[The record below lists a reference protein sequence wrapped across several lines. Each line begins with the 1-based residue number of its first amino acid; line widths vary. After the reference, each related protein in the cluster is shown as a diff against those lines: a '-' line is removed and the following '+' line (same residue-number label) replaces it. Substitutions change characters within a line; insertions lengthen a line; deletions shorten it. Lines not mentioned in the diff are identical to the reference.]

1 MGILDGFVQGAAEQ
15 STNLLNDEIR
25 SNAAMDKQKAMAA
38 YNAELADRRE
48 RTLMELRQKMADAPL
63 NRIGAKAKEFAG
75 QDVPMEAEQPEPVKK
90 TGGILNAGE
99 MTGVD
104 GKPIQMQGGG
114 DRGLVTG
121 LPGGSQ
127 SIEEMKANVLKDPSI
142 SEEDKRGVIA
152 QLDAQAAQE
161 NQANAA
167 RATAA
172 VAGKTRKRTADE
184 ALSMAVDDAKI
195 NDLPGYTAYEST
207 IGKTERDNRRVDNQE
222 RKADISEK
230 KNDAEAA
237 DRKRRAD
244 WLQTHQT
251 EALEL
256 QREIAR
262 TNAQRGGA
270 DAKDP
275 AAVSTARW
283 LAANKDDPVMME
295 AWEKANQTKTKDVKS
310 IAADLMAKSVPSI
323 SVEEAVTRA
332 RALVDA
338 ADGPGKPQGKTVPNG
353 LPAGSRQIGTSGG
366 KPVYETPD
374 GKRIIQK

>member
-1 MGILDGFVQGAAEQ
+1 MGILDGFIQGVAEQ
-15 STNLLNDEIR
+15 STNLLNNQIR
-25 SNAAMDKQKAMAA
+25 DDAA
-38 YNAELADRRE
+38 YEKQTKLSQFNAELNDKRE
-48 RTLMELRQKMADAPL
+48 RALMELRQRMADAPL

-104 GKPIQMQGGG
+104 GKPIQTQGGG

-161 NQANAA
+161 NQKNMADANLS
-167 RATAA
+167 

-184 ALSMAVDDAKI
+184 ALAMAAEDAKV
-195 NDLPGYTAYEST
+195 NDVPGYVAYEST
-207 IGKTERDNRRVDNQE
+207 IGKTDRENRRIDSLE
-222 RKADISEK
+222 RKDDIREK

-237 DRKRRAD
+237 DRRARAD
-244 WLQTHQT
+244 WLQTHQK
-251 EALEL
+251 EKLEL
-256 QREIAR
+256 DREIAK
-262 TNAQRGGA
+262 QKLERGVG

-275 AAVSTARW
+275 SEVAATKW
-283 LAANKDDPVMME
+283 LIANKDDPVAMQM
-295 AWEKANQTKTKDVKS
+295 WDKAHLSKSKDVGG
-310 IAADLMAKSVPSI
+310 IAADFMAKDTMLSAA
-323 SVEEAVTRA
+323 EAVA
-332 RALVDA
+332 KAKELVA
-338 ADGPGKPQGKTVPNG
+338 ATSATKQATADKPITQAEYAK
-353 LPAGSRQIGTSGG
+353 LPSGAIF
-366 KPVYETPD
+366 TAPD
-374 GKRIIQK
+374 GSKRRKP